1 MNRHATICCACVGLL
16 SAVAFGQGAPPSA
29 SSGDSTEVSLTA
41 IIVTAERRSEPL
53 QTVPIAVSAFSQ
65 DALDAQ
71 QLSGGYDLQ
80 RAVPNLTFSRVAFGD
95 QNYQIRGVGYQIVAA
110 DGEPGV
116 GVAINDA
123 PALVNRLSDAEFY
136 DMAQVEVLRG
146 PQGTLYG
153 RNATG
158 GEINLQTA
166 MPQFDA
172 FRSTLSAQYGN
183 FDAKKLQGSIN
194 LPLSSE
200 FAIRIAGSFLK
211 RDGFETDT
219 LTGAGIDGRDLWSGR
234 LTATYKPA
242 ENFQATLMYQHFGED
257 DNRTLGLKQLCYK
270 DPGPTNVGGVPTS
283 PEAQLL
289 LSRGC
294 LPGSVNGPGVFG
306 TPNSVAL
313 LAGVLA
319 NLTGLQT
326 GDAYAGQTNTGGPF
340 AVQLPNQPLYRV
352 HDDLVQLKLEG
363 DVSEHLTL
371 ASLYNFVRD
380 TEFSIDGDGF
390 AANVPFNSTP
400 LSPGGIFS
408 DPQLGASKF
417 LMGAQ
422 ENNLESDE
430 FSEELRLISKL
441 GGPLEFSVGG
451 IFLKL
456 ERQYDIYFFNNGDTY
471 YAQLINSLNPGNPAA
486 QIHIDRNATPTT
498 AGHNYYISNNPYQLE
513 SWAGFGEA
521 YYKLTDQL
529 KLTLGYRYTDDH
541 KSAVSIPIELQT
553 AGPGLPSTYQAATF
567 HAPTYRANLSWQAT
581 PQNMFYLSY
590 ARGWKSG
597 GFNAPDITAVPA
609 TYRPETLD
617 SVEIGT
623 KNSFFDHH
631 LTLNLTGFHYNY
643 QNYQI
648 GQINALTAITAITSA
663 SIWGAELEALAEPM
677 RNLRFNATAG
687 YLTTRIK
694 GGRELDPFDLT
705 QGNPNLTYL
714 KSPSS
719 ACVGNTNG
727 VENLL
732 TAINAGLAPATALIG
747 ACPTAAAPNG
757 AYASSYGLVTSGGV
771 PVNLAGRQL
780 PNVPHL
786 TLSLGAEYQFQ
797 LAAGWSLRPRG
808 DWNYQSSSFAQV
820 FNSASDILP
829 AWSEGNASLTLDSE
843 PWKARF
849 QAYVKNIANSSVVTT
864 FVQNSSALGLTRGAF
879 YLDPRTY
886 GISVTKSF

>member
-1 MNRHATICCACVGLL
+1 MNQFLTSCFVCVAL
-16 SAVAFGQGAPPSA
+16 SGTVALGQNAPPSA
-29 SSGDSTEVSLTA
+29 ASADSTEGTLAEV
-41 IIVTAERRSEPL
+41 IVTAERKAEPL
-53 QTVPIAVSAFSQ
+53 QSVPIAVTAFSQ
-65 DALDAQ
+65 ADLGAQ

-116 GVAINDA
+116 GIAINDA

-136 DMAQVEVLRG
+136 DMAGVEVLRG

-158 GEINLQTA
+158 GEINQQTA

-172 FRSTLSAQYGN
+172 VSSTVTAQYGN
-183 FDAKKLQGSIN
+183 FDAKKIQGYIN
-194 LPLSSE
+194 IPLSSE

-219 LTGAGIDGRDLWSGR
+219 LTGHGIDGRDLWSGR
-234 LTATYKPA
+234 LTAIYKPA

-257 DNRTLGLKQLCYK
+257 DNRTIGLKELCYK
-270 DPGPTNVGGVPTS
+270 DPGPTSVGGVSTNA
-283 PEAQLL
+283 EEQQL

-313 LAGVLA
+313 LGGVLA

-326 GDAYAGQTNTGGPF
+326 GDAYAGENNTGGPF
-340 AVQLPNQPLYRV
+340 SVQLPSQPAYRV

-363 DVSEHLTL
+363 DLSEHLTL
-371 ASLYNFVRD
+371 TSMYNFVRD

-390 AANVPFNSTP
+390 AADVPFNATA
-400 LSPGGIFS
+400 LAPGGVFV
-408 DPQLGASKF
+408 DPQLGASRF
-417 LMGAQ
+417 LEGAQ

-441 GGPLEFSVGG
+441 GGPFEFSVGG

-456 ERQYDIYFFNNGDTY
+456 ERQYNILFFNNGDTY
-471 YAQLINSLNPGNPAA
+471 YSELINSVSPSTS
-486 QIHIDRNATPTT
+486 QIYVDPNSTPNL

-513 SWAGFGEA
+513 SWAPFGEV
-521 YYKLTDQL
+521 YYNLTDQL

-541 KSAVSIPIELQT
+541 KSFTSIPIELQT
-553 AGPGLPSTYQAATF
+553 AGPGLASTYQSATF
-567 HAPTYRANLSWQAT
+567 HAPTYRANVSWQAT
-581 PQNMFYLSY
+581 PQHMFYLSY

-617 SVEIGT
+617 SFEIGT
-623 KNSFFDHH
+623 KNTFFDRR

-648 GQINALTAITAITSA
+648 GQINALTAITNNTNAR
-663 SIWGAELEALAEPM
+663 IWGAELEALAEPI
-677 RNLRFNATAG
+677 RDLRFNGNVG
-687 YLTTRIK
+687 YLTTRIS
-694 GGRELDPFDLT
+694 GGSELNTFDLT
-705 QGNPNLTYL
+705 QGTPGLTYL
-714 KSPSS
+714 KSPTS
-719 ACVGNTNG
+719 ACVGNTSG
-727 VENLL
+727 VANLL
-732 TAINAGLAPATALIG
+732 NAISAGSAPSLDLIM

-757 AYASSYGLVTSGGV
+757 AFASTYGLTTSLGV
-771 PVNLAGRQL
+771 PVSLTGKQL
-780 PNVPHL
+780 PNDPHL
-786 TLSLGAEYQFQ
+786 TLSFGAEYQFR
-797 LAAGWSLRPRG
+797 LADGWSLKPRG
-808 DWNYQSSSFAQV
+808 DWNYQSSAFAEV
-820 FNSASDILP
+820 FNSPSDVLP
-829 AWSEGNASLTLDSE
+829 AWSEGNVSLILLSE
-843 PWKARF
+843 PWKTIF
-849 QAYVKNIANSSVVTT
+849 QAYVKNIANAQVVTT

>member
-1 MNRHATICCACVGLL
+1 MNRYLTPCLACVALW
-16 SAVAFGQGAPPSA
+16 SAVAFAQNAPPPAGSNDSA
-29 SSGDSTEVSLTA
+29 DLNLTE

-65 DALDAQ
+65 DALNAQ

-158 GEINLQTA
+158 GEINQQTA

-172 FRSTLSAQYGN
+172 FSGTLSAQYGN
-183 FDAKKLQGSIN
+183 YDAKKLQGYIN

-219 LTGAGIDGRDLWSGR
+219 LSGAGIDGRDLWSGR
-234 LTATYKPA
+234 LTASYKPA

-257 DNRTLGLKQLCYK
+257 DNRTIGLKQLCYK

-306 TPNSVAL
+306 VPNSVAL
-313 LAGVLA
+313 LGGVLA

-340 AVQLPNQPLYRV
+340 AVQLPSQPAYRV

-371 ASLYNFVRD
+371 TSLYNFVRD
-380 TEFSIDGDGF
+380 TEFSVDGDGF
-390 AANVPFNSTP
+390 AANVPFNATS
-400 LSPGGIFS
+400 LSPGGVVT
-408 DPQLGASKF
+408 DPQLGASSF
-417 LMGAQ
+417 LTGAQ

-441 GGPLEFSVGG
+441 GGRFEFSVGG

-456 ERQYDIYFFNNGDTY
+456 ERQYDIYFFNNGDTH
-471 YAQLINSLNPGNPAA
+471 YAQLINSLSPGNPAA
-486 QIHIDRNATPTT
+486 QIYIDPNATPNG

-541 KSAVSIPIELQT
+541 KSFVSIPIELES

-581 PQNMFYLSY
+581 PQNMFYVSY
-590 ARGWKSG
+590 SRGWKSG
-597 GFNAPDITAVPA
+597 GFNAPDVTAVPA

-617 SVEIGT
+617 SIEIGT
-623 KNSFFDHH
+623 KNTFFDRR

-643 QNYQI
+643 ENYQI
-648 GQINALTAITAITSA
+648 GQINALTAITNNTNARM
-663 SIWGAELEALAEPM
+663 WGAELEALAEPI
-677 RNLRFNATAG
+677 RNLRFNAAAG
-687 YLTTRIK
+687 YLTTRIT
-694 GGRELDPFDLT
+694 GGSELNTFDLT

-714 KSPSS
+714 KSSSS
-719 ACVGNTNG
+719 ACVGNTSG
-727 VENLL
+727 VANLL
-732 TAINAGLAPATALIG
+732 TAINAGVAAASDLIS

-757 AYASSYGLVTSGGV
+757 AFAGSYGLVSSLGV
-771 PVNLAGRQL
+771 PVNLVGKQL
-780 PNVPHL
+780 PNDPHL
-786 TLSLGAEYQFQ
+786 TLSFGAEYQFQ
-797 LAAGWSLRPRG
+797 LAAGWSLTPRG
-808 DWNYQSSSFAQV
+808 DWNYQSSSFAEV
-820 FNSASDILP
+820 FNSPSDILP
-829 AWSEGNASLTLDSE
+829 AWSEGNASLTLESE
-843 PWKARF
+843 PWKTTF
-849 QAYVKNIANSSVVTT
+849 QAYVKNIANSAVVTT

-886 GISVTKSF
+886 GVSVTKRF